1 MKKNTKKIVFATWI
15 GIIVN
20 VMLTILK
27 GIGGFLSGSKALI
40 ADAIHSASD
49 IISSVIVLF
58 GVRIANKPPDEEHP
72 YGHGKAENIA
82 SNIIAL
88 ILIVVGIE
96 MSISSFKVFLGD
108 MPKAPTRIAL
118 IILIISVI
126 MKELLF
132 QYKYYVG
139 KKYNSAAL
147 ISDAWHHRS
156 DSLSSIAALL
166 GVSAAM
172 LSDTLQLPLLVYGD
186 AVAGI
191 LVSIIVIKV
200 GYDLVKESSTIM
212 LEKVLTKDET
222 KKYIETIH
230 SIEGVLVIDQLYAR
244 THGSYIIIDIKV
256 AVDPS
261 ISVKAGHDIAKKLK
275 QTLMAEHKEVAD
287 VLVHLNPY
295 FD

>member
-15 GIIVN
+15 GITVN

>member
-15 GIIVN
+15 GITVN

-108 MPKAPTRIAL
+108 MPKAPTGIAL

-126 MKELLF
+126 VKELLF

-156 DSLSSIAALL
+156 DSLSSIAALI

-172 LSDTLQLPLLVYGD
+172 LSDTFQLPILVYGD

-222 KKYIETIH
+222 KKYIETVH
-230 SIEGVLVIDQLYAR
+230 SIEGILVIDQLYAR

-261 ISVKAGHDIAKKLK
+261 ITVKAGHDIAKKLK